1 MFSFR
6 KAFPSFVAISLVTA
20 CAPVTT
26 GYVSTVGV
34 VAPTVA
40 YATPVISTVVAAP
53 VAVSYSTV
61 PVVATAPAVTAQVVS
76 APATIAMPSVVNAA
90 APVSLAVRQ
99 AVWP

>member
-6 KAFPSFVAISLVTA
+6 KVFPGFIAISLVTA

-40 YATPVISTVVAAP
+40 YATPVMPTVMAAP
-53 VAVSYSTV
+53 IAVSYASV
-61 PVVATAPAVTAQVVS
+61 PLVATAPAITAQVVT
-76 APATIAMPSVVNAA
+76 APSTVAMPSVVNAA
-90 APVSLAVRQ
+90 APVHLAVRS